1 MDHVGHCTHLHHG
14 IGKYVLIC
22 RVIFVLFMFVI
33 RFSFDVLILC
43 IINFRCHFFQFASS
57 KILRIHKAESPEIRH
72 WHECDVTGLLMSV
85 DLEILCVPI
94 KIIIIGWWIAT
105 RAKPTN
111 KLLSVMPIMGNWISA
126 IVKTML
132 PLFIN

>member
-1 MDHVGHCTHLHHG
+1 M
-14 IGKYVLIC
+14 
-22 RVIFVLFMFVI
+22 
-33 RFSFDVLILC
+33 
-43 IINFRCHFFQFASS
+43 
-57 KILRIHKAESPEIRH
+57 LRIHETEFPVILH
-72 WHECDVTGLLMSV
+72 GHECDVTGLLLGV

-126 IVKTML
+126 FVKTML
-132 PLFIN
+132 PLFIVPKRLLTDRFVMITIVRFPILVERGSKHV